1 MPAKKKYYQRVT
13 RKEIERLKK
22 ELSRLMRENQL
33 MADQLVEMDDI
44 KRENKRLK
52 ELQGRIR

>member
-1 MPAKKKYYQRVT
+1 
-13 RKEIERLKK
+13 
-22 ELSRLMRENQL
+22 MRENQL

-52 ELQGRIR
+52 ELLGRIR